1 MKVIE
6 KGALIKVLVGA
17 FSGHCETFRRFVDS
31 STVQIIIHGLVL
43 SYGVILAKV
52 VRRFRVSVLEAGRS
66 ASRKVNP

>member
-1 MKVIE
+1 MKVI
-6 KGALIKVLVGA
+6 VGP
-17 FSGHCETFRRFVDS
+17 FPGTVDCKTLRRFVDS
-31 STVQIIIHGLVL
+31 SIVQIIIHGLVL